1 MGALGMEEKMDNKVI
16 IWNLFIIFQ
25 MIKKKGYSNNKKRYY
40 KVSLESVII
49 QFSGPVKLFSHESQ
63 QSLQIYKYIQSNLC

>member
-49 QFSGPVKLFSHESQ
+49 QFSGPVKFFSHESQ